1 MVGVAAAGLLLA
13 WTVTGQSSQAGR
25 PISTPVGETP
35 EQSASAVVEQ
45 YCVGCHNDRTR
56 TGGLSLQGRRLQ
68 AADAEVWE
76 KVARKVGAGQMPP
89 AGVPRPQAPVLDRF
103 VATVE
108 SALDEFAAARPNPGP
123 AVLHRLNRAEYAN
136 AVRDLLALD
145 IDPAKL
151 LPADETSHGFDNV
164 ADALGL
170 SPVVL
175 ERYLAAAD
183 RVSALAVGDAPSR
196 PVAQTWVARADSHQL
211 QHLEGLPLGT
221 RGGLVI
227 EETLP
232 ADGEYQINARLY
244 RTNNGFTRGLQS
256 PHAVEFLV
264 DGQPVFG
271 TTVGGQEDWMALLT
285 TPGPGADRVDARLQA
300 RVRLRGGPR
309 AIAVTFVAKPR
320 AENQAFFEP
329 LINTTD
335 VVDSDGVPRIDSVTI
350 TGPLTVDGPGD
361 TPSRRRI
368 FSCRAEGDARR
379 DRACAQQI
387 AQRLARLAYRRP
399 VETAEIADL
408 LSYYDQGRR
417 ADGTFEAGVQMVIRR
432 ILADPSFLF
441 RAVEDPA
448 RVPAG
453 AAFAVGDLE
462 LASSL
467 SFFLWSSIP
476 DDALLRVAEAGRLR
490 DRAVFQ
496 QQVRRMLADPKASA
510 LVENFAGQ
518 WLQLRNLQRVA
529 PDPMK
534 YPDWDDNL
542 RQAFRRET
550 ELLFESVM
558 REDRSV
564 LDLLRADYTFVNE
577 RLAQHYGMRGIVGSH
592 FRRVPVAGEARR
604 GLLGHGS
611 ILTVTSH
618 PNRTSPVKRG
628 KWVLEQLLGSPPPPP
643 PPNVP
648 PLDESVSR
656 ARPRTM
662 KARMEEHR
670 RNPTCAN
677 CHKLMDPVGLAL
689 ENFDGVG
696 GYRVREAGVRIDTA
710 TELAD
715 GTPIGGVAD
724 LRAAVLARPRVFART
739 FTENM
744 LVYAL
749 GRGLTADDM
758 PAVRAILRGAAA
770 GDYRFSTIVEGVA
783 ASAPFRMRVKGASTE
798 RAE

>member
-1 MVGVAAAGLLLA
+1 MAAAWLLLA
-13 WTVTGQSSQAGR
+13 WTASGQSGQAGTGQAPLG
-25 PISTPVGETP
+25 GTP
-35 EQSASAVVEQ
+35 EAAATAVVQQ
-45 YCVGCHNDRTR
+45 YCLGCHNDRTR

-68 AADAEVWE
+68 PADAEVWE
-76 KVARKVGAGQMPP
+76 KVARKVSAGQMPP
-89 AGVPRPQAPVLDRF
+89 AGLPRPDAPALDRF
-103 VATVE
+103 VGTVE
-108 SALDEFAAARPNPGP
+108 AALDGFADARPNPGVT
-123 AVLHRLNRAEYAN
+123 VLHRLNRAEYAN

-145 IDPAKL
+145 VDAAAL
-151 LPADETSHGFDNV
+151 LPADETSNGFDNV

-170 SPVVL
+170 SPAVL
-175 ERYLAAAD
+175 ERYLSAAD

-196 PVAQTWVARADSHQL
+196 PVAQTRVARADSHQL
-211 QHLEGLPLGT
+211 QHVEGLPLGT
-221 RGGLVI
+221 RGGLLI
-227 EETLP
+227 DETIP
-232 ADGEYQINARLY
+232 ADGEYQISARLY

-256 PHAVEFLV
+256 PHDVEFLV
-264 DGQPVFG
+264 DGARVFG
-271 TTVGGQEDWMALLT
+271 TTVGGQDDWMTLLT

-300 RVRLRGGPR
+300 RVRLQGGPR
-309 AIAVTFVAKPR
+309 RIAVTFVAKPR
-320 AENQAFFEP
+320 AQNQAFFEP
-329 LINTTD
+329 LVNTTD

-350 TGPLTVDGPGD
+350 TGPLTVEGPGD

-368 FSCRAEGDARR
+368 FSCRGDGNAQRE
-379 DRACAQQI
+379 RACAEQI
-387 AQRLARLAYRRP
+387 ARRLARLAYRRP
-399 VETAEIADL
+399 VANAEIADL
-408 LSYYDQGRR
+408 LEYYDRGRR
-417 ADGTFEAGVQMVIRR
+417 GDGTFEAGVQMVIRR
-432 ILADPSFLF
+432 MLADPGFLF

-448 RVPAG
+448 RVAAG
-453 AAFAVGDLE
+453 AAFSISDIE

-476 DDALLRVAEAGRLR
+476 DEELLRAAEAGRLR
-490 DRAVFQ
+490 NRDVLLP
-496 QQVRRMLADPKASA
+496 QVRRMLADPKAGA

-518 WLQLRNLQRVA
+518 WLQLRNLQRVS

-534 YPDWDDNL
+534 YPNWDDNL

-550 ELLFESVM
+550 EMLFESLM
-558 REDRSV
+558 REDRSI

-577 RLAQHYGMRGIVGSH
+577 RLAEHYGMRGVVGSH
-592 FRRVPVAGEARR
+592 FRRVPVANPARR

-628 KWVLEQLLGSPPPPP
+628 KWVLEQLLGAPPPP

-648 PLDESVSR
+648 PLDESTSR

-662 KARMEEHR
+662 KERMEEHR

-677 CHKLMDPVGLAL
+677 CHRLMDPVGLAL

-696 GYRVREAGVRIDTA
+696 GYRVREAGVRIDTT

-715 GTPIGGVAD
+715 GTPIGDVTD
-724 LRAAVLARPRVFART
+724 LRDAVLSRPRVLART

-758 PAVRAILRGAAA
+758 PAVRAVLRAAA
-770 GDYRFSTIVEGVA
+770 ANDYRFSSIVEGIA
-783 ASAPFRMRVKGASTE
+783 TSQPFRMRLKGPSAD
-798 RAE
+798 